1 MLCWLHHQSRA
12 FANTSL
18 TGHWSLATYLLGSS
32 GSQYRFY
39 GIKLLERCPL
49 RQSVLQEQGSA
60 RNLGEATLMDMEE
73 INLIETN
80 IPRKPRSVRMI
91 WFHFQRHIDLII
103 FSVCWS
109 FSGEG
114 DGLEQRAARNC
125 SQIGGRPVIRSRSI
139 GFHSSQPVL
148 SRSPHSWGTVYVG
161 KLLFPGGIGWWSKL
175 GSTYKKTPAILEL
188 QHESYGPMV
197 IFQENL
203 LPWSQDLPP
212 QPFRLILNGL
222 MIIQQFDCRHPS
234 QHSRTVGSE
243 VGYFSCCSRRH
254 WVVQT
259 FFFFF
264 LRASR
269 QFIRIIFGSNC
280 TLELD
285 LLCCR
290 MDHFE
295 FWECLHN
302 YTHIISV
309 RSTMDQES
317 SFGSPFISF
326 DWSFVR
332 GMLHALVKLNKA
344 AADQTGKWSLFVLD
358 NPQPSKFSFLRSQ
371 ISIQSKPA
379 NLAVQLQQT

>member
-125 SQIGGRPVIRSRSI
+125 SQIGG
-139 GFHSSQPVL
+139 SSSHQVQVYWVPFL
-148 SRSPHSWGTVYVG
+148 S
-161 KLLFPGGIGWWSKL
+161 
-175 GSTYKKTPAILEL
+175 
-188 QHESYGPMV
+188 
-197 IFQENL
+197 
-203 LPWSQDLPP
+203 
-212 QPFRLILNGL
+212 
-222 MIIQQFDCRHPS
+222 
-234 QHSRTVGSE
+234 
-243 VGYFSCCSRRH
+243 
-254 WVVQT
+254 
-259 FFFFF
+259 
-264 LRASR
+264 
-269 QFIRIIFGSNC
+269 
-280 TLELD
+280 
-285 LLCCR
+285 
-290 MDHFE
+290 
-295 FWECLHN
+295 
-302 YTHIISV
+302 
-309 RSTMDQES
+309 
-317 SFGSPFISF
+317 
-326 DWSFVR
+326 
-332 GMLHALVKLNKA
+332 
-344 AADQTGKWSLFVLD
+344 TG
-358 NPQPSKFSFLRSQ
+358 
-371 ISIQSKPA
+371 
-379 NLAVQLQQT
+379 AVQVASQLGYCLCWQTAISWRYWLVVETWINI

>member
-161 KLLFPGGIGWWSKL
+161 KLPFPGGIGWWSKL

-264 LRASR
+264 CARHASL
-269 QFIRIIFGSNC
+269 FGSYLDPIVHWNWIC
-280 TLELD
+280 CVAEWTTSNFGSVYTIIHTSFLCVQPWIRNHHLD
-285 LLCCR
+285 LLSSASTDPSWGACCTR
-290 MDHFE
+290 
-295 FWECLHN
+295 W
-302 YTHIISV
+302 
-309 RSTMDQES
+309 
-317 SFGSPFISF
+317 
-326 DWSFVR
+326 
-332 GMLHALVKLNKA
+332 
-344 AADQTGKWSLFVLD
+344 
-358 NPQPSKFSFLRSQ
+358 
-371 ISIQSKPA
+371 
-379 NLAVQLQQT
+379 

>member
-161 KLLFPGGIGWWSKL
+161 KLPFPGGIGWWSKL

-264 LRASR
+264 FARVTPVYSDHIWIQLYIGIGFVVLQNGPLRILGVFT
-269 QFIRIIFGSNC
+269 Q
-280 TLELD
+280 L
-285 LLCCR
+285 
-290 MDHFE
+290 
-295 FWECLHN
+295 
-302 YTHIISV
+302 YTHHFCAFNHGSGIIIW
-309 RSTMDQES
+309 
-317 SFGSPFISF
+317 ISF
-326 DWSFVR
+326 HQLRLILREGHVAR
-332 GMLHALVKLNKA
+332 A
-344 AADQTGKWSLFVLD
+344 GKVE
-358 NPQPSKFSFLRSQ
+358 
-371 ISIQSKPA
+371 
-379 NLAVQLQQT
+379 